1 MGGARSGMNYTA
13 NQAPD
18 INCRSTSSSFGGW
31 ISGPPGQEGAAGTHN
46 DCITLIYRTDSIVF
60 RIQFDWTWG

>member
-18 INCRSTSSSFGGW
+18 MNCRSTSSFFGGW
-31 ISGPPGQEGAAGTHN
+31 ISGLTGKEEAAGSH
-46 DCITLIYRTDSIVF
+46 DL
-60 RIQFDWTWG
+60 